1 MITSK
6 RAVAVLALVAAVPAC
21 RGGGT
26 DDGGN
31 GGNGGAGGGGGNQSG
46 LQCPN
51 PASLPFTT
59 ESSSFENA
67 DSADTESLERNKDAA
82 SDILGNP
89 GGKYAY
95 TTMPVEDSPT
105 NSPYIFEGEKAR
117 TVNGSGLNF
126 TGFIE
131 EYVSFWVEDGN
142 SWKSLGRQK
151 TDMDGKYSFSL
162 SDFAGGQPPRIS
174 YAILEGDGSC
184 AAHYSFLLEP
194 GAKVVVTD
202 IDGTMTSSD
211 DELSKQIADGK
222 YDPQENQSAS
232 VMMNHWAN
240 KGYQVVYL
248 TARPHF
254 FRAETRAWMIE
265 HGFPDGPMITAN
277 QLVFGDS
284 ARTYKRTWVNRITT
298 DFGWKVAAAY
308 GNAGSD
314 IDAYEDA
321 MIPKEITF
329 IIGENAGQNG
339 TVAIANNDY
348 TAHIAEFVDTQPDAN

>member
-1 MITSK
+1 MRLITAK
-6 RAVAVLALVAAVPAC
+6 RALSLLAILAAVPAC

-26 DDGGN
+26 DDSGGS
-31 GGNGGAGGGGGNQSG
+31 GGSGGGGNVSG

-51 PASLPFTT
+51 PGTLPFST

-67 DSADTESLERNKDAA
+67 DSADTESLERVKDSA

-95 TTMPVEDSPT
+95 TTMPVEDAPLDA
-105 NSPYIFEGEKAR
+105 PYVFEGQKAR
-117 TVNGSGLNF
+117 TVVTTGLSF
-126 TGFIE
+126 TGFSE
-131 EYVSFWVEDGN
+131 EYVSFWVEDGS
-142 SWKSLGRQK
+142 SWKNLGRQK
-151 TDMDGKYSFSL
+151 TDTDGNYSFSL
-162 SDFAGGQPPRIS
+162 SDFVGGQPPRIG

-184 AAHYSFLLEP
+184 TAHYSFLLER
-194 GAKVVVTD
+194 GANVIVTD
-202 IDGTMTSSD
+202 IDGTLTSSD
-211 DELSKQIADGK
+211 EELTKQIGDGN

-232 VMMNHWAN
+232 VMMNRWAK

-265 HGFPDGPMITAN
+265 HGFPEGPMITAN

-284 ARTYKRTWVNRITT
+284 ARTYKRTWVNRIA
-298 DFGWKVAAAY
+298 DSFGWTVTAAY

-321 MIPKEITF
+321 GIPKDITF
-329 IIGENAGQNG
+329 IIGENAGQSG
-339 TVAIANNDY
+339 TVAIQGNDY
-348 TAHIAEFVDTQPDAN
+348 TAHITEFVDAQPDAN